1 MHSPFSL
8 KLRQNSVLN
17 LKDKKYVKVNKNN
30 LEILPMEVIQRGGG
44 ADVPLFETK
53 TKSQQRNSTKKRV
66 TGLRFCMAVAL

>member
-53 TKSQQRNSTKKRV
+53 TKSQQRNSTKKELQV
-66 TGLRFCMAVAL
+66 

>member
-44 ADVPLFETK
+44 RMCHFLKPKLKVNKGTQL
-53 TKSQQRNSTKKRV
+53 KKELQV
-66 TGLRFCMAVAL
+66 